1 VAHRRAFGLYIY
13 MVVKKLT
20 KYFYIGPC
28 TPQEQVDWL
37 KQEGAAFS
45 QVGIGS
51 VLATLEIEEPGDEE
65 SR

>member
-1 VAHRRAFGLYIY
+1 

-37 KQEGAAFS
+37 KQEGATFS
-45 QVGIGS
+45 TVGIGS
-51 VLATLEIEEPGDEE
+51 VLATLEIEEPDDEE